1 MSEADHN
8 PWKTL
13 ATRVAFENPWLRLE
27 EHDVINPGGGH
38 NCYGK
43 VCFKNL
49 AVGVIPL
56 DEQGNT
62 WLVGQFRYTLG
73 EYSWEIPEGGSP
85 LGEDPVATARREL
98 REETGLSAEIIT
110 PLLRIHTS
118 NSVTDEEGFIYVAR
132 GLSQGETE
140 FEETEA
146 ITVRKLPFDEAVAM
160 VMRGEI
166 TDSLSIAGLL
176 KLATLRAG
184 EGAYRGL
191 TRW

>member
-1 MSEADHN
+1 MSDGHDN

-13 ATRVAFENPWLRLE
+13 ATRVAFENPWIRLE
-27 EHDVINPGGGH
+27 EHDVINPRGGS

-43 VCFKNL
+43 VCFRNL

-56 DEQGNT
+56 DPDGNT

-85 LGEDPVATARREL
+85 LGENPIDTARREL
-98 REETGLSAEIIT
+98 REETGLSAETIT
-110 PLLRIHTS
+110 PLMRIHTS
-118 NSVTDEEGFIYVAR
+118 NSVTDEEGFIYVAE
-132 GLSQGETE
+132 GLIEGETD
-140 FEETEA
+140 FEDTEA

-176 KLATLRAG
+176 KLAAL
-184 EGAYRGL
+184 RGL
-191 TRW
+191 RSA